1 MRKIRAFL
9 SKIAEVSGSIRF
21 GFFMTWTS
29 APFQTLGVLFTYLG
43 MSFLPILSAYALKEV
58 INDIVSPTD
67 SSMFALWLGVFLC
80 ITIGEKLL
88 NKLSYLAFRTLEEN
102 VYHAIDNMLIEKI
115 LTCDLSFFDNSEKYD
130 MLKIVQDKQY
140 EIGNIAW
147 RSIYA
152 AANMISTIATLTV
165 FVSFSPFLAVV
176 VLLCGIPAIVLNK
189 NYYDFIWNY
198 DWSKSTDYRKM
209 HYYGD
214 TLKSRACAEE
224 LRLYNNFDYF
234 SNKFFTLWQSW
245 YRDKNKHG
253 IRHNLKMFCAN
264 IVQTLGIGIVF
275 VYSLFSFAAGKIAVG
290 DIQYMVNL
298 GEQVKAQLGHI
309 FDAAVELGKSSREIS
324 VIRDFL
330 NWKPQIP
337 DHGDKTPGPLPEITF
352 KNVTFRYPNT
362 ERNVLEDCT
371 FTINSGEKVAFV
383 GLNGAGKSTI
393 IKLLLRFYDPNE
405 GEILIDGINAREY
418 DIRALRR
425 IFGAQFQDYVTYS
438 MTVEENITLSDGGKL
453 DAEKLQRALAFSG
466 ADQMVKYFEQ
476 GTGTQITRL
485 FDKNG
490 EELSGGQR
498 QKLSLSRAFYRDA
511 DILILDEPSAS
522 LDPEAEHEIFSK
534 FISLWKNKGAILIS
548 HRLSNVTAC
557 DRIIVLDGCHITEQ
571 GTHRDLMKLNGK
583 YAYLFKLQADKY
595 SESF

>member
-1 MRKIRAFL
+1 MRKTQAFL

-21 GFFMTWTS
+21 GFYMTWKS
-29 APFQTLGVLFTYLG
+29 APFQTLGVLVTYLG
-43 MSFLPILSAYALKEV
+43 MSLLPILSAYALKEV
-58 INDIVSPTD
+58 INGIVSPIH
-67 SSMFALWLGVFLC
+67 SSKVTLWLGVFLF
-80 ITIGEKLL
+80 ITICEKLL
-88 NKLSYLAFRTLEEN
+88 NKISYLVFRMLEEN
-102 VYHAIDNMLIEKI
+102 VYHTVDNILIDKI
-115 LTCDLSFFDNSEKYD
+115 LSCDLSFFDNSGKYD

-152 AANMISTIATLTV
+152 MANILSTISTLII
-165 FVSFSPFLAVV
+165 FISFSPILALVVFLCV
-176 VLLCGIPAIVLNK
+176 IPAIILNK

-198 DWSKSTDYRKM
+198 DWGRSTAYRKM
-209 HYYGD
+209 YYYGD
-214 TLKSRACAEE
+214 TLKNRVCAEE
-224 LRLYNNFDYF
+224 LRLYNNFNYF
-234 SNKFFTLWQSW
+234 TDKYFTMWQSW

-253 IRHNLKMFCAN
+253 IQHNLKMFGAHV
-264 IVQTLGIGIVF
+264 VQTFGIGIVF
-275 VYSLFSFAAGKIAVG
+275 VYSLFAYSVGRIAVG

-298 GEQVKAQLGHI
+298 GEQVKCQIGNI
-309 FDAAVELGKSSREIS
+309 FDSVIELEKNSREIS
-324 VIRDFL
+324 VVRDFL
-330 NWKPQIP
+330 DWKPQIQ

-352 KNVTFRYPNT
+352 ENVTFRYPNT
-362 ERNVLEDCT
+362 ERNVLEDCS
-371 FTINSGEKVAFV
+371 FTIKSGEKVAFV

-393 IKLLLRFYDPNE
+393 IKLLLRFYDPDA
-405 GEILIDGINAREY
+405 GEILVDGINAKEY

-438 MTVEENITLSDGGKL
+438 MTVAENITLSDGGKL
-453 DAEKLQRALAFSG
+453 DTEKLQRALVFSG
-466 ADQMVKYFEQ
+466 ADKMVKNFEQ
-476 GTGTQITRL
+476 GTNTQITRL
-485 FDKNG
+485 FDEKG

-557 DRIIVLDGCHITEQ
+557 DRIIVLDGWHIVEQ

-595 SESF
+595 SD